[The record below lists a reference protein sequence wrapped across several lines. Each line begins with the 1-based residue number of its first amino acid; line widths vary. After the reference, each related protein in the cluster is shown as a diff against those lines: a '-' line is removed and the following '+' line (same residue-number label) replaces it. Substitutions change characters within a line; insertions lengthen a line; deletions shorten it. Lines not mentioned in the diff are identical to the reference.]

1 MVYIASGLLLASD
14 PIHFVGLDLEL
25 RQLRHLNIHFLHL
38 VHNQRLN
45 HEAVLIITSLSV
57 EAVWLPGQLVTL
69 TNQLCFYLQEF

>member
-1 MVYIASGLLLASD
+1 MVYIASRLLLASD

-25 RQLRHLNIHFLHL
+25 RQLRHLKIHFLHL

-57 EAVWLPGQLVTL
+57 EAVWLSCQLVTL
-69 TNQLCFYLQEF
+69 PNQLCFYLEEF